1 MAEPSATTAVGWAV
15 AAGTMGAFFAFIGVS
30 GEAVFW
36 GLCGGLFG
44 MSFAPPAGRVRSI
57 LMFPGAALASAK
69 AGVLLS
75 ALWFDGRAGMAGGLA
90 LLCGIILHPAITALV
105 QALPAIVSARLGSPT
120 PPGNPPQ

>member
-44 MSFAPPAGRVRSI
+44 MSFAPPAGRLRSI
-57 LMFPGAALASAK
+57 AMFPAAALVAAK
-69 AGVLLS
+69 VGVL
-75 ALWFDGRAGMAGGLA
+75 AAAHWFEGDRNMAGGLA

-105 QALPAIVSARLGSPT
+105 QALPAIVNARLGTT
-120 PPGNPPQ
+120 PPGNTPQ